1 MFLLL
6 FTLYLYVPQAVE
18 YAVDEV
24 NRKAILPRGLQLG
37 FVILDNCGDADTAL
51 IQSKRFIPQDCT
63 GYKTRNME
71 FCYSRHQQYLCTSS
85 GKKIHFV
92 TTATEK
98 TKQKQKQQQTN
109 KQTTTTTKPNPKQ
122 TKTNKQTKNK

>member
-71 FCYSRHQQYLCTSS
+71 FCYSQHQQYLCTSS
-85 GKKIHFV
+85 GKKIHFD

-98 TKQKQKQQQTN
+98 TKQKQQQTN
-109 KQTTTTTKPNPKQ
+109 KQQQQQQNKTPNKQ
-122 TKTNKQTKNK
+122 TNKQTKNK

>member
-24 NRKAILPRGLQLG
+24 NRKAILPHGLQLG
-37 FVILDNCGDADTAL
+37 FIILDNCGDADTAL
-51 IQSKRFIPQDCT
+51 IQSKRFIPQECT

-71 FCYSRHQQYLCTSS
+71 FYYSQHQQCFCMSS
-85 GKKIHFV
+85 GKKIHFD

-98 TKQKQKQQQTN
+98 LKTHK
-109 KQTTTTTKPNPKQ
+109 TT
-122 TKTNKQTKNK
+122 